1 MLASMALFIIAG
13 GQHPPEAT
21 ELEVK
26 DAVALLPSLT
36 RTSMWPC
43 HSSLASETKMLLPCW
58 PQWLS

>member
-1 MLASMALFIIAG
+1 MLASTALFIIAG

-36 RTSMWPC
+36 RM
-43 HSSLASETKMLLPCW
+43 SSCQQVAMSQQSGK
-58 PQWLS
+58 